1 MPFGAE
7 VLENGE
13 TRFALWAP
21 AAETVDV
28 VLEDGSLMPTPEAW
42 AGTSVHRPGQLTG
55 ATYRNV
61 PTGEKGRSKSATER
75 QYCPPATCSA
85 TSPWT
90 CWRSRADGR
99 RFG

>member
-13 TRFALWAP
+13 TRFALWAS

-42 AGTSVHRPGQLTG
+42 AGTSVRRCRRKGEIEERDGEAVLPASDLL
-55 ATYRNV
+55 RNFPV
-61 PTGEKGRSKSATER
+61 G
-75 QYCPPATCSA
+75 
-85 TSPWT
+85 T